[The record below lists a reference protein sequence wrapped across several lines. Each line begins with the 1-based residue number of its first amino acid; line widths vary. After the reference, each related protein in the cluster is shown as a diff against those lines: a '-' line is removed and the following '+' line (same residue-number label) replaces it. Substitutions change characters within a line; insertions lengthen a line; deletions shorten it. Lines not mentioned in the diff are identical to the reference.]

1 MEDHPQPDQ
10 APKPRRLRQKE
21 LEELRDKHQSGE
33 DKLIPIWQKTGFKE
47 PLNPFVAAF
56 SRTALATFSPV
67 WKKKLDINPEFLV
80 LDGPYLG
87 VYKLILDWIKLC
99 IEEGNDVKFPDRN
112 DQIEETETKLKE
124 NVPEYERPH
133 QLHVLLQVIAAA
145 NYLQIPEGSL
155 QNGLK
160 KRAPGTARKHIINLG
175 FVERMYNNENDDDL
189 TSDLREAAAISIFE
203 AWWTHKLDAPE
214 YDQYASWLEQMRID
228 YPQLDEDLHEQFN
241 KKKEFIEGKREERK
255 RARDTEFSAPP
266 VDTGFD
272 NPDAPIDGGWDS
284 VDGTGDAGD
293 GWNQA
298 AAMVSNEGGVG
309 VDWDKTAEEAPSWAA
324 SSNSMW

>member
-1 MEDHPQPDQ
+1 
-10 APKPRRLRQKE
+10 
-21 LEELRDKHQSGE
+21 
-33 DKLIPIWQKTGFKE
+33 
-47 PLNPFVAAF
+47 
-56 SRTALATFSPV
+56 
-67 WKKKLDINPEFLV
+67 
-80 LDGPYLG
+80 
-87 VYKLILDWIKLC
+87 
-99 IEEGNDVKFPDRN
+99 
-112 DQIEETETKLKE
+112 
-124 NVPEYERPH
+124 
-133 QLHVLLQVIAAA
+133 
-145 NYLQIPEGSL
+145 
-155 QNGLK
+155 
-160 KRAPGTARKHIINLG
+160 
-175 FVERMYNNENDDDL
+175 MYGNENDDDL

-241 KKKEFIEGKREERK
+241 KKKEFIEGKREDRK

-298 AAMVSNEGGVG
+298 AAMVSIEGGVG
-309 VDWDKTAEEAPSWAA
+309 VDWDKTTEEAPSWAA